1 MISNRINIMKYSINA
16 LSVEMQYHRGLR
28 NIIGMLWLLRVE
40 ITEKYHWVSSTFY
53 AIQWWPL

>member
-40 ITEKYHWVSSTFY
+40 ITEKYH
-53 AIQWWPL
+53 